1 MAARMGAGPLIQGRE
16 LWLMLRY
23 LRTVAGDP
31 HARASCTGCAAHE
44 RDNGR
49 RDQRANLLKRRF
61 HVSPALSSVFNT
73 HFLRIVLI
81 ARDDVLRMTS
91 GSGSFARCAVKIG
104 VTTACGAVCG
114 FAFFGFAG
122 TASATLAG

>member
-1 MAARMGAGPLIQGRE
+1 MGAGPLIQGRE
-16 LWLMLRY
+16 LWLMLKY

-49 RDQRANLLKRRF
+49 CGQRANLLKRRF
-61 HVSPALSSVFNT
+61 HVSPALSSVFKT

-104 VTTACGAVCG
+104 VAAVGGALCS
-114 FAFFGFAG
+114 FTFFGSAG
-122 TASATLAG
+122 TASLTLAG